1 MLKYLPAALTLTF
14 AGSASAGVP
23 DVVADIAPI
32 QSIAARVM
40 QGVGTPDVLLPPG
53 ADPHHYA
60 MRPSEARLLQNADFV
75 LMAGAGLTPWLN
87 DTLDT
92 LAADAQRLEMARIE
106 GVVLIEAAGLSDDD
120 DHTGEHH
127 HEEDGHDD
135 DHHEE
140 GHHQEDHHEEGHHEE
155 DHHEDDHEEEHHE
168 DGHHEAGHDDDHS
181 DDPHM
186 WLNPEN
192 AIVFALELAES
203 LATADPE
210 HADAYFANAS
220 EFSEELLLVISDTE
234 QRMENIQAR
243 HIVTHD
249 AFAYFE
255 TRFGKRALGAV
266 SNSHAARPGAAHLK
280 EMQALVSSQNVTCV
294 LAEPGYAEGLLET
307 VFEGHAFTVSV
318 ADPLGGSLVPGADL
332 YPGILSELAGAF
344 EACAG

>member
-14 AGSASAGVP
+14 AGPASAGVP

-127 HEEDGHDD
+127 HEE
-135 DHHEE
+135 E
-140 GHHQEDHHEEGHHEE
+140 GHGED
-155 DHHEDDHEEEHHE
+155 
-168 DGHHEAGHDDDHS
+168 HHEAGHDDDHS

-210 HADAYFANAS
+210 HADAYVANAS

-234 QRMENIQAR
+234 QRMEKIQAS

-266 SNSHAARPGAAHLK
+266 SNSHATRPGAAHLK

-332 YPGILSELAGAF
+332 YAGILSELARAF